1 MKKYINET
9 ERSVV
14 TPLLYLSDSQRQ
26 DNQCKI
32 KTKTKTERV
41 LMWIVLWHSTKN
53 AVTKKYNEQVG
64 KQNYDQLLK
73 WHLLFK
79 LK

>member
-1 MKKYINET
+1 MKLKGVWLLP
-9 ERSVV
+9 SVFIW
-14 TPLLYLSDSQRQ
+14 LSKAGQSVQ
-26 DNQCKI
+26 DKN
-32 KTKTKTERV
+32 KTKTERV

-53 AVTKKYNEQVG
+53 AVAKKYNEQVG